1 MPAITKT
8 ENEAAGGGIGSQI
21 PRIPASSSSGAEGVS
36 SSFAGSSSAAK
47 KLTSANKKTK
57 TGSSGSA
64 RHIRGLVKSGWS
76 SVRGKKKKSKRKD
89 SDGNSVYSTPA
100 ASIAIDSNYE
110 TELENA
116 FLESTPMKIKAGQVE
131 ASGTSAGLD
140 LVVLLMDPISHR
152 FELLQLEF
160 DEKLKAKVSDLLTQ
174 IPISVTEPSLKSIVY
189 DGILDHNYYR
199 SSVAVALDAAAV
211 VVSSKDNDAV
221 GRGQYKVLPSSRI
234 VEAFGG
240 GNGSTATS
248 SSKSK
253 TATPNTKMVLVARPT
268 GISDAET
275 LRLARPIL
283 TNKDVSKMVSFE
295 CCIMFTNKRVEFY
308 LDYDYDSDSTSCR
321 GGGCVFS
328 LVKVQYLSL
337 SLALFVEY
345 ERVHACMPP
354 AYLFLILTFFSFCLF
369 VSMTTHLKVG
379 IKWI

>member
-36 SSFAGSSSAAK
+36 SSFAGSSSTAK

-199 SSVAVALDAAAV
+199 SSVAVALDATAV

-240 GNGSTATS
+240 GNGSTS

-268 GISDAET
+268 GISYAET

-337 SLALFVEY
+337 SLLLCLLNMNECM
-345 ERVHACMPP
+345 HACRLRI
-354 AYLFLILTFFSFCLF
+354 YF
-369 VSMTTHLKVG
+369 
-379 IKWI
+379 

>member
-1 MPAITKT
+1 
-8 ENEAAGGGIGSQI
+8 
-21 PRIPASSSSGAEGVS
+21 
-36 SSFAGSSSAAK
+36 
-47 KLTSANKKTK
+47 
-57 TGSSGSA
+57 
-64 RHIRGLVKSGWS
+64 
-76 SVRGKKKKSKRKD
+76 
-89 SDGNSVYSTPA
+89 VYSTPA

-116 FLESTPMKIKAGQVE
+116 FLESTPMKKKTGQVE

-199 SSVAVALDAAAV
+199 SSVAVALDATAV

-240 GNGSTATS
+240 GNGSTS

-337 SLALFVEY
+337 LLCLLNMNECM
-345 ERVHACMPP
+345 HACRLRI
-354 AYLFLILTFFSFCLF
+354 YF
-369 VSMTTHLKVG
+369 
-379 IKWI
+379 